1 MVDTVPWNSQKF
13 AGRKL
18 HEKILL
24 GGILGKVDEDDEKE
38 TDLSVAGLGIGS

>member
-18 HEKILL
+18 YEKILL
-24 GGILGKVDEDDEKE
+24 GGILARIDDEEEE
-38 TDLSVAGLGIGS
+38 TDLDVAGLGIRS